1 MLQSLPQVPL
11 WLRAWLIFPLAFL
24 NGWLALLLFGYF
36 QPLSSLL
43 VTALILAFLLNF
55 PIKFLHQRGLARGWA
70 TALVLLSSLLFVS
83 IAALT
88 LVPLIIEQLSGLVN
102 TLPDLVESGSG
113 RLQTLQEW
121 LATQQIPVDLSG
133 TIDSGIAKLS
143 DILQAT
149 SSGLLDFALSA
160 ISSLINILLLLVLT
174 VFMVASGERAWN
186 GLFSWLPTTWRLPL
200 QTSIQQT
207 FQTYFAAQA
216 LLAGILSLSQT
227 IVFWILDVPYA
238 VLFGVSIGVTTLI
251 PLASGATIIAV
262 SFILAL
268 KNLTLGLKALVIC
281 IIVGQI
287 NDNVIAP
294 RLVGRSIG
302 LNPIWLLIALFI
314 GNKFAGVLGL
324 LIAVPIAS
332 VIKGMAEAMR
342 SPEGELIAQEPER
355 QFVTDA
361 Q

>member
-1 MLQSLPQVPL
+1 MLQSLPRIPL
-11 WLRAWLIFPLAFL
+11 WLRVWLIFPLTFL

-55 PIKFLHQRGLARGWA
+55 PIKFLQQQGLARGWA
-70 TALVLLSSLLFVS
+70 IISVLLSSLLLIS

-88 LVPLIIEQLSGLVN
+88 LVPLIIEQLSGLVS

-113 RLQTLQEW
+113 RLQSLQGW

-133 TIDSGIAKLS
+133 TVDRGIAQLT

-160 ISSLINILLLLVLT
+160 IGSLINILLLLVLT
-174 VFMVASGERAWN
+174 VFMVASGEKAWN
-186 GLFSWLPTTWRLPL
+186 GLFSWLPTTWQKPL
-200 QTSIQQT
+200 QISIQQT

-216 LLAGILSLSQT
+216 LLAGILSLSQI

-251 PLASGATIIAV
+251 PFASGATIIAV

-268 KNLTLGLKALVIC
+268 KNLSLGLKVLIIC
-281 IIVGQI
+281 IIVAQI

-294 RLVGRSIG
+294 RLVGQSIG
-302 LNPIWLLIALFI
+302 LNPIWLLIALFV

-332 VIKGMAEAMR
+332 VVKSMAEVMR
-342 SPEGELIAQEPER
+342 SQAAPPSTADLAQ
-355 QFVTDA
+355 QLATDP
-361 Q
+361 